1 MDLREANQKLIVY
14 CQNKDRKQE
23 KLMKISVIG
32 TGYVGTVSAACFA
45 ELGHDVICVDID
57 ESKIDMINAGIPP
70 IYEEGLPE
78 LLKKHAG
85 KRLSA
90 TSDYE
95 LAIMS
100 SDVSFICVGTPSD
113 SEGNIDL
120 GIVKAASASLGDS
133 LRKKKGYHV
142 IVVKSTVV
150 PETTENI
157 VLPII
162 EKHSGKHPGQFGI
175 AMNPEFLREG
185 KAVHDF
191 MHPDKIVVG
200 SMDKKSGDIV
210 ATLYNGLKCEV
221 TRTNLRTAEMIKYV
235 NNSFLATKI
244 SFANEVGNI
253 CKKLDIDTYEVMSA
267 VGKDFR
273 IGPHFLNA
281 GAGFGGSCFPK
292 DVKALI
298 GKAKEIGYEPQLLE
312 SVIAVNE
319 EQPARMVMLLKNKL
333 GSLKGKNI
341 AVLGLAFKNDTDD
354 IRESRSIP
362 VIKDLLDEGA
372 RVSAYDPMANENMKK
387 LFRGIGYYNSAAA
400 ALRGAD
406 ACLIMT
412 EWDEFKSLNKEFDVM
427 ENRLVIDGRHILV
440 KPGKDIE
447 YVGLCW

>member
-1 MDLREANQKLIVY
+1 
-14 CQNKDRKQE
+14 
-23 KLMKISVIG
+23 MKISVIG

-45 ELGHDVICVDID
+45 ELGHEVICFDID
-57 ESKIDMINAGIPP
+57 PLKIDMLNRGVPP
-70 IYEEGLPE
+70 IYEDGLSE
-78 LLKKHAG
+78 LLEKHVG
-85 KRLSA
+85 KNLKA
-90 TSDYE
+90 TSDYD
-95 LAIMS
+95 LAINN

-113 SEGNIDL
+113 HYGKIDL
-120 GIVKAASASLGDS
+120 GIVKAASASLGKT

-150 PETTENI
+150 PETTEKV
-157 VLPII
+157 VLAII
-162 EKHSGKHPGQFGI
+162 EKESGKSLGEFGI

-200 SMDKKSGDIV
+200 SLDKRSGDIV
-210 ATLYNGLKCEV
+210 ASLYSGLNCEV
-221 TRTNLRTAEMIKYV
+221 TRTNPHTAEMIKYV
-235 NNSFLATKI
+235 NNAFLATKI
-244 SFANEVGNI
+244 SFSNEVGNI
-253 CKKLDIDTYEVMSA
+253 CKELGIDTYEVMKA

-273 IGPHFLNA
+273 IGPHFLNS

-298 GKAKEIGYEPQLLE
+298 GKAHEIGYESALLR

-319 EQPARMVMLLKNKL
+319 IQPLRIITLLKNKL
-333 GSLKGKNI
+333 PDLKGKKI

-362 VIKDLLDEGA
+362 VIKELIEEGA
-372 RVSAYDPMANENMKK
+372 QVCAYDKMAIENMKRI
-387 LFRGIGYYNSAAA
+387 FPDIEYCNSAID
-400 ALRGAD
+400 ALNGAD

-412 EWDEFKSLNKEFDVM
+412 EWNEFKSLDTEFNVM
-427 ENRLVIDGRHILV
+427 KNRLIIDGRHMQS
-440 KPGKDIE
+440 PRKDVD

>member
-1 MDLREANQKLIVY
+1 
-14 CQNKDRKQE
+14 
-23 KLMKISVIG
+23 MKISVIG

-57 ESKIDMINAGIPP
+57 KSKIDLINAGIPP
-70 IYEEGLPE
+70 IYEEGLQE

-90 TSDYE
+90 TSDYDS
-95 LAIMS
+95 AIMN

-120 GIVKAASASLGDS
+120 GIVKAASASIGDS

-150 PETTENI
+150 PETTEKV
-157 VLPII
+157 VLPVI
-162 EKHSGKHPGQFGI
+162 EKHSEKHLGEFGI

-210 ATLYNGLKCEV
+210 AALYNGLKREV
-221 TRTNLRTAEMIKYV
+221 TRTNPRTAEMIKYV

-253 CKKLDIDTYEVMSA
+253 CKELGIDTYEVMSA

-298 GKAKEIGYEPQLLE
+298 GKAKEIGYEPQLLK

-319 EQPARMVMLLKNKL
+319 GQPARMVMLLKNKI
-333 GSLKGKNI
+333 GSLEGKNI

-372 RVSAYDPMANENMKK
+372 VVSAYDPMANENMKK
-387 LFRGIGYYNSAAA
+387 LFGGIRYYSSAAD

-412 EWDEFKSLNKEFDVM
+412 EWDEFKSLDKEFDVM

-447 YVGLCW
+447 YVGICW

>member
-1 MDLREANQKLIVY
+1 MR
-14 CQNKDRKQE
+14 
-23 KLMKISVIG
+23 ISVIG
-32 TGYVGTVSAACFA
+32 TGYVGTVSGACFA
-45 ELGHDVICVDID
+45 ELGHEVICVDVD
-57 ESKIDMINAGIPP
+57 RSKIDQINAGVAP
-70 IYEEGLPE
+70 IYEEGLSE

-85 KRLSA
+85 KRIRA
-90 TSDYE
+90 TSDYD
-95 LAIMS
+95 LAVTN

-113 SEGNIDL
+113 ARGNIDL
-120 GIVKAASASLGDS
+120 GIVKAASASLGDA

-150 PETTENI
+150 PETTEKV

-162 EKHSGKHPGQFGI
+162 EKHSGKRAGDFGI

-200 SMDKKSGDIV
+200 SLDKRAGDIV
-210 ATLYNGLKCEV
+210 ASLYSGLECEV
-221 TRTNLRTAEMIKYV
+221 TRTNPRTAEMIKYV

-253 CKKLDIDTYEVMSA
+253 CKELGIDTYEVMKA

-273 IGPHFLNA
+273 IGPHFLNS

-298 GKAKEIGYEPQLLE
+298 GKAVEIGYEPHLLK
-312 SVIAVNE
+312 SVIEVNE
-319 EQPARMVMLLKNKL
+319 KQPSRMVGLLKNRL
-333 GSLKGKNI
+333 GNISGKKI

-362 VIKDLLDEGA
+362 VIKELLDSGA
-372 RVSAYDPMANENMKK
+372 KVLAYDPMANENMKK
-387 LFRGIGYYNSAAA
+387 LFGSVEYHSSAQD

-406 ACLIMT
+406 ACLVMT
-412 EWDEFKSLNKEFDVM
+412 EWDEFRSLDNEFEVM
-427 ENRLVIDGRHILV
+427 KNRIVIDGRHMLT
-440 KPGKDIE
+440 PGKDVE

>member
-1 MDLREANQKLIVY
+1 MN
-14 CQNKDRKQE
+14 
-23 KLMKISVIG
+23 ISVIG

-45 ELGHDVICVDID
+45 ELGHNVICVDID
-57 ESKIDMINAGIPP
+57 RSKIDQINAGIPP
-70 IYEEGLPE
+70 IYEEGLSE

-85 KRLSA
+85 KRLKA
-90 TSDYE
+90 TSDYDFAVMNSE
-95 LAIMS
+95 I
-100 SDVSFICVGTPSD
+100 SFICVGTPSD
-113 SEGNIDL
+113 AEGNIDL
-120 GIVKAASASLGDS
+120 GIVKAASQSLGKS
-133 LRKKKGYHV
+133 LKKKKDYHV

-150 PETTENI
+150 PETTEKV

-162 EKHSGKHPGQFGI
+162 EKHSGKHVREFGI

-200 SMDKKSGDIV
+200 AIDKKTGDIV
-210 ATLYNGLKCEV
+210 ASLYSGIKCEI
-221 TRTNLRTAEMIKYV
+221 TSTNPRTAEMIKYV
-235 NNSFLATKI
+235 NNAFLATKI

-253 CKKLDIDTYEVMSA
+253 CKQLDIDTYEVMSA

-273 IGPHFLNA
+273 IGQHFLNS

-298 GKAKEIGYEPQLLE
+298 GKAREIDYEPKLLK
-312 SVIAVNE
+312 SVIAINE
-319 EQPARMVMLLKNKL
+319 GQPARMVLLLKNKFV
-333 GSLKGKNI
+333 SLQGKNI

-362 VIKDLLDEGA
+362 VIRELLDEGA
-372 RVSAYDPMANENMKK
+372 RVSTYDPMANENMKK
-387 LFRGIGYYNSAAA
+387 LFSSIKYFGSAKD

-412 EWDEFKSLNKEFDVM
+412 EWDEFKTLDKEFDIM
-427 ENRLVIDGRHILV
+427 ENRLVIDGRHILTRH
-440 KPGKDIE
+440 GKDIE

>member
-1 MDLREANQKLIVY
+1 
-14 CQNKDRKQE
+14 
-23 KLMKISVIG
+23 MKISVIG

-45 ELGHDVICVDID
+45 ELGHEVICVDVD
-57 ESKIDMINAGIPP
+57 RSKIDMINSGIPP
-70 IYEEGLPE
+70 IHEEGLPE

-85 KRLSA
+85 KKLSA
-90 TSDYE
+90 TSDYG
-95 LAIMS
+95 LAIMNS
-100 SDVSFICVGTPSD
+100 EVSFICVGTPSD
-113 SEGNIDL
+113 SEGNIDV
-120 GIVKAASASLGDS
+120 GIVKAASSSLGDS

-150 PETTENI
+150 PETTEKI

-162 EKHSGKHPGQFGI
+162 EKHSGKHQGEFGI

-185 KAVHDF
+185 RAVHDF

-200 SMDKKSGDIV
+200 SLDKKSGDIV
-210 ATLYNGLKCEV
+210 ASLYNGLKCEV
-221 TRTNLRTAEMIKYV
+221 TRTNPRTAEMIKYV
-235 NNSFLATKI
+235 NNAFLATKI

-253 CKKLDIDTYEVMSA
+253 CKELGIDTYEVMSA

-273 IGPHFLNA
+273 IGPHFLNS

-298 GKAKEIGYEPQLLE
+298 GKAKEIGYEPQLLK
-312 SVIAVNE
+312 SVIAINE
-319 EQPARMVMLLKNKL
+319 GQPARMVLLLKNKL
-333 GSLKGKNI
+333 GSLEGKNI

-362 VIKDLLDEGA
+362 VIKELLDEGA

-387 LFRGIGYYNSAAA
+387 LYSGIGYYSSAAD
-400 ALRGAD
+400 ALRGAE

-412 EWDEFKSLNKEFDVM
+412 EWDEFRSLNKEFDVM

>member
-1 MDLREANQKLIVY
+1 
-14 CQNKDRKQE
+14 
-23 KLMKISVIG
+23 MKISIIG

-45 ELGHDVICVDID
+45 ELGHEVICVDVD
-57 ESKIDMINAGIPP
+57 KLKIDQINSGIPP

-90 TSDYE
+90 IADYDF
-95 LAIMS
+95 AVAN

-113 SEGNIDL
+113 SDGNIDL
-120 GIVKAASASLGDS
+120 GIIKAASVSLGDS
-133 LRKKKGYHV
+133 LRAKKGYHV

-150 PETTENI
+150 PETTEKV
-157 VLPII
+157 VLPVI
-162 EKHSGKHPGQFGI
+162 EKRSGKRAGDFGI
-175 AMNPEFLREG
+175 VMNPEFLREG

-200 SMDKKSGDIV
+200 SLDKKSGDIV
-210 ATLYNGLKCEV
+210 ASLYNRLDCEV
-221 TRTNLRTAEMIKYV
+221 TRTNPRTAEMIKYA
-235 NNSFLATKI
+235 NNAFLATKI

-253 CKKLDIDTYEVMSA
+253 CKELDIDTYEVMSA

-273 IGPHFLNA
+273 IGKYFLNA

-298 GKAKEIGYEPQLLE
+298 GKAKEIGYEPVLLK
-312 SVIAVNE
+312 SVITVNE
-319 EQPARMVMLLKNKL
+319 RQPGRMVQLLKNKL
-333 GSLKGKNI
+333 GSLKGRKI

-362 VIKDLLDEGA
+362 VIKELLDNGA
-372 RVSAYDPMANENMKK
+372 NVSAYDPMANENMRK
-387 LFRGIGYYNSAAA
+387 LFSSVRYHSSAED
-400 ALRGAD
+400 ALSGAD

-412 EWDEFKSLNKEFDVM
+412 EWDEFKSLDREFNVM
-427 ENRLVIDGRHILV
+427 TNRLIIDGRHMLA
-440 KPGKDIE
+440 PGKDVE
-447 YVGLCW
+447 YAGLCW

>member
-1 MDLREANQKLIVY
+1 
-14 CQNKDRKQE
+14 
-23 KLMKISVIG
+23 MKISVIG

-57 ESKIDMINAGIPP
+57 KSKVKMINAGTPP

-78 LLKKHAG
+78 LLEKHAG
-85 KRLSA
+85 KKLSA
-90 TSDYE
+90 TSDYDF
-95 LAIMS
+95 AIMN

-113 SEGNIDL
+113 SGGNIDL
-120 GIVKAASASLGDS
+120 GIVRTASASLGDS
-133 LRKKKGYHV
+133 LRKKKSYHV

-150 PETTENI
+150 PETTEKI

-162 EKHSGKHPGQFGI
+162 ENHSGKHPDEFGI

-200 SMDKKSGDIV
+200 SLDKKSGDIV
-210 ATLYNGLKCEV
+210 ASLYKGLKCGV
-221 TRTNLRTAEMIKYV
+221 TRTNPRTAEMIKYV
-235 NNSFLATKI
+235 NNAFLATKI

-253 CKKLDIDTYEVMSA
+253 CKLLGIDTYEVMSA

-273 IGPHFLNA
+273 IGPHFLNS

-298 GKAKEIGYEPQLLE
+298 GKAKGIGYEPRLLK
-312 SVIAVNE
+312 SVIAINDV
-319 EQPARMVMLLKNKL
+319 QPARMVMLLKTKL
-333 GSLKGKNI
+333 GNLAGKNI

-362 VIKDLLDEGA
+362 VIKELLDEGA
-372 RVSAYDPMANENMKK
+372 RISAYDPMANENMKK
-387 LFRGIGYYNSAAA
+387 VFSDIGYYSSAAD
-400 ALRGAD
+400 ALHGAE

-412 EWDEFKSLNKEFDVM
+412 EWDEFKTLDKEFDVM

>member
-1 MDLREANQKLIVY
+1 
-14 CQNKDRKQE
+14 
-23 KLMKISVIG
+23 MKISVIG

-57 ESKIDMINAGIPP
+57 KSKIDMINAGIPP

-85 KRLSA
+85 KSLSA
-90 TSDYE
+90 TSDYG
-95 LAIMS
+95 LAIMN

-120 GIVKAASASLGDS
+120 GIVKAASASIGDS
-133 LRKKKGYHV
+133 LGKKKGYHV

-150 PETTENI
+150 PETTEKI

-162 EKHSGKHPGQFGI
+162 AKHSGKHHGDFGI

-210 ATLYNGLKCEV
+210 ASLYSGLKCEV
-221 TRTNLRTAEMIKYV
+221 TRTNPRTAEMIKYV
-235 NNSFLATKI
+235 NNAFLATKI

-253 CKKLDIDTYEVMSA
+253 CKTLGIDTYEVMSA

-273 IGPHFLNA
+273 IGQHFLSS

-298 GKAKEIGYEPQLLE
+298 GKAKEIGYEPQLLK
-312 SVIAVNE
+312 SVIAINE
-319 EQPARMVMLLKNKL
+319 GQPARMVMLLKNKL
-333 GSLKGKNI
+333 GSIKGKNI

-387 LFRGIGYYNSAAA
+387 LFGSIRYYNSAED

-412 EWDEFKSLNKEFDVM
+412 EWDEFKSLDKQFDVM
-427 ENRLVIDGRHILV
+427 KNKLIIDGRHILV

-447 YVGLCW
+447 YAGLCW